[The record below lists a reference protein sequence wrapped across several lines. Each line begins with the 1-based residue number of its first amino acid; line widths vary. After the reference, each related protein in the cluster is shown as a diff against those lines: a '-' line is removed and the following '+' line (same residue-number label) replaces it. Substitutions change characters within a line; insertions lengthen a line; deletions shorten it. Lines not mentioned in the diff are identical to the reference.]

1 MSKDNI
7 QKGIFMEQNS
17 YSNLTDAETRQL
29 DISMNMALIYRNGF
43 VKYLKQVGFADADI
57 INVLAKSVDEE
68 EFYQNL
74 IRISAGSLNVDVLKS
89 NMGAEEYKVLVNF
102 ARKRLGVRPL
112 FTKIKIDDATYDWLS
127 ASEDT
132 P

>member
-1 MSKDNI
+1 
-7 QKGIFMEQNS
+7 MEQDS

-29 DISMNMALIYRNGF
+29 DVSMNMALIYRNGF

-57 INVLAKSVDEE
+57 MNVLAESADEE

-74 IRISAGSLNVDVLKS
+74 ARISAGRLSVDVLRS

-102 ARKRLGVRPL
+102 ARNRLGVKPL
-112 FTKIKIDDATYDWLS
+112 FPKVEIDDATYDWLS

>member
-1 MSKDNI
+1 
-7 QKGIFMEQNS
+7 MEQNS

-29 DISMNMALIYRNGF
+29 DVSMNMALIYRNGF

-57 INVLAKSVDEE
+57 VNVLTDSVDEE
-68 EFYQNL
+68 GFYQNL
-74 IRISAGSLNVDVLKS
+74 ARISAGHLSFDVLKS
-89 NMGAEEYKVLVNF
+89 NMGDEEYKVLVNF
-102 ARKRLGVRPL
+102 ARDRLGVKPL
-112 FTKIKIDDATYDWLS
+112 FTKIEIDNATFKWLS

>member
-1 MSKDNI
+1 
-7 QKGIFMEQNS
+7 MEQNS

-74 IRISAGSLNVDVLKS
+74 IRTHLINGLL
-89 NMGAEEYKVLVNF
+89 
-102 ARKRLGVRPL
+102 
-112 FTKIKIDDATYDWLS
+112 
-127 ASEDT
+127 
-132 P
+132 